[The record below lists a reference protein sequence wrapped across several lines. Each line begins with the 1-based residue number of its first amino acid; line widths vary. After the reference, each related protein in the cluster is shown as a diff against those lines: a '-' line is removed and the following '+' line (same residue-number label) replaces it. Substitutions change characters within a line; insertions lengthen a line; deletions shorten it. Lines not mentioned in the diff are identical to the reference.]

1 MSKIGFIGVGNMG
14 GPMACNLVKA
24 GHDVIAFDLSQSN
37 LDVVA
42 DRGATIATSC
52 SEAVRGAD
60 IVLTMLPAG
69 THVKDVYFSD
79 VFDNASEGTLM
90 IDCSTIDVSTSRAVH
105 VAAAE
110 RGFLMLDAPVSGGV
124 SGATAGTL
132 TMMVGG
138 TDAAY
143 EQAEPILEIVGK
155 NKIHCGASG
164 AGQAAKMCN
173 NMMLGIQMSSVAEA
187 FILAESL
194 GLDAQKLFDVSSTA
208 SGQCWSITNYCPV
221 PGPVPTSPANND
233 YKPGFATVLMLK
245 DMNLA
250 LDAAKSAGVDVSV
263 AKSAAK
269 IYSSYSEAG
278 GDGKDFSGII
288 EHIRKS

>member
-132 TMMVGG
+132 TIMVGG

-143 EQAEPILEIVGK
+143 EQAEPILEIVSK

-221 PGPVPTSPANND
+221 PGPVPTSPANNN
-233 YKPGFATVLMLK
+233 YKPGFATALMLK

>member
-24 GHDVIAFDLSQSN
+24 GHDVITFDLSQSN

-143 EQAEPILEIVGK
+143 EQAESILEIVGK

-221 PGPVPTSPANND
+221 PGPVPTSPANNN
-233 YKPGFATVLMLK
+233 YKPGFATALMLK

-263 AKSAAK
+263 AESAAK

-278 GDGKDFSGII
+278 GDVKDFSGII

>member
-24 GHDVIAFDLSQSN
+24 GHDVTAFDLSQTN

-52 SEAVRGAD
+52 SEAVIGAD

-90 IDCSTIDVSTSRAVH
+90 IDCSTIDVNTSRAVH
-105 VAAAE
+105 LAAAE

-143 EQAEPILEIVGK
+143 EQAESILEIVGK

-221 PGPVPTSPANND
+221 PGPVPTSPANNN
-233 YKPGFATVLMLK
+233 YKPGFATALMLK

>member
-1 MSKIGFIGVGNMG
+1 AS
-14 GPMACNLVKA
+14 
-24 GHDVIAFDLSQSN
+24 
-37 LDVVA
+37 
-42 DRGATIATSC
+42 SC

-69 THVKDVYFSD
+69 IHVKDVYFSD

-143 EQAEPILEIVGK
+143 EQAEPILEIVSK

-233 YKPGFATVLMLK
+233 YKPGFATALMLK

>member
-143 EQAEPILEIVGK
+143 EQAESILEIVGK

-221 PGPVPTSPANND
+221 PGPVPTSPANNN
-233 YKPGFATVLMLK
+233 YKPGFATALMLK

-263 AKSAAK
+263 AESAAK

-278 GDGKDFSGII
+278 GDVKDFSGII